1 MDNGKKYKSPRKRN
15 DGQQRNNDFGFSKDR
30 SDRPRRDDRPARS
43 EGRFERPNR
52 SERSERFEKPE
63 GNWRGDRKPFGAD
76 RPRRDDR
83 PGRFDRSDRPERSGF
98 TKAPSDRSERF
109 EKPEGNWRGDRKPFG
124 RREDRPARG
133 DDRPGRFDRFDKPER
148 SDRFE
153 KPETNWR
160 GDRKPFSRR
169 EDRPERSE
177 GRFERFDKPGR
188 SERSERFERSEGNWR
203 GDRKPFGRRDDKP
216 RRSEGRFERSER
228 SERGGERSERKSR
241 GPKRSSEDDAAQS
254 GGRSRQQGRAQR
266 RADKKFDPSLFI
278 KKVEEQIA
286 QPVYVPKNM
295 FADFPIEAQIK
306 ENIEHKGYTTPT
318 PIQDAVIPILLEG
331 KDVIATA
338 NTGTGKTAAFLIPLI
353 HNIMT
358 KKTTRALIV
367 TPTRELADQIN
378 NELLDFKHKTG
389 LYSTI
394 CIGGASMAN
403 QIRDLKKQPQFVVGT
418 PGRLID
424 LERNG
429 EINFV
434 AYDAIVLDEV
444 DTMLDMGFIND
455 IKYISQRLPEKRHS
469 LFFSATIPAAMND
482 LMKRFLT
489 DPVSVSVK
497 TRQSSSN
504 VNQEVVKVT
513 KENKLDVLH
522 DLLIK
527 PEFKRVI
534 IFVRTKRAADKLART
549 LKERGF
555 EVTSIHGDR
564 TQGQRKAALAL
575 FKNGTVNILIATDV
589 VARGID
595 IDDVTHVI
603 NFDLPQEHEDYIHR
617 IGRTGRADK
626 VGQAITF
633 IE

>member
-1 MDNGKKYKSPRKRN
+1 MDNGKKYNSSRKRN
-15 DGQQRNNDFGFSKDR
+15 DGQRKQNDFGFAKDR
-30 SDRPRRDDRPARS
+30 PDRRSRDDRPARGEGRSDRFDKPERSERFEKSESNWRGDRKPFSSDRPRRDDRPARG
-43 EGRFERPNR
+43 EGRFDKP
-52 SERSERFEKPE
+52 ERSERFEKPE
-63 GNWRGDRKPFGAD
+63 GNWRGDRKPFSSD

-83 PGRFDRSDRPERSGF
+83 PGRGE
-98 TKAPSDRSERF
+98 
-109 EKPEGNWRGDRKPFG
+109 
-124 RREDRPARG
+124 
-133 DDRPGRFDRFDKPER
+133 GRFDRFDKPER
-148 SDRFE
+148 SERFE
-153 KPETNWR
+153 KPEGSWR
-160 GDRKPFSRR
+160 GDRKPFNS
-169 EDRPERSE
+169 DRPRRDDRAGRGE
-177 GRFERFDKPGR
+177 GRFDRFDKP
-188 SERSERFERSEGNWR
+188 ERSERFEKSESSWKG
-203 GDRKPFGRRDDKP
+203 GRKPFNPSDRRRRDDKP
-216 RRSEGRFERSER
+216 ARSEGRFDRSDR
-228 SERGGERSERKSR
+228 SERGERSEKRSR
-241 GPKRSSEDDAAQS
+241 GPKRTSEDGESRA

-266 RADKKFDPSLFI
+266 KADKKFDPSLFI
-278 KKVEEQIA
+278 QKVEEQIIE
-286 QPVYVPKNM
+286 PVYVPKNM
-295 FADFPIEAQIK
+295 FSDFPIEEQIK
-306 ENIEHKGYTTPT
+306 QNIEHKGYKIPT
-318 PIQDAVIPILLEG
+318 PIQDAVIPLLLEG

-367 TPTRELADQIN
+367 TPTRELAEQIN

-394 CIGGASMAN
+394 CIGGASMGN
-403 QIRDLKKQPQFVVGT
+403 QIRDLQKKPQFVVGT

-429 EINFV
+429 IIELETF
-434 AYDAIVLDEV
+434 DAIVLDEV

-489 DPVSVSVK
+489 EPVSVSVK
-497 TRQSSSN
+497 TRQSASN
-504 VNQEVVKVT
+504 VNQEVIKVT
-513 KENKLDVLH
+513 KENKVDVLH

-527 PEFKRVI
+527 PEFTRVI
-534 IFVRTKRAADKLART
+534 IFVRTKRAADKLAKT
-549 LKERGF
+549 LKVRGF

>member
-1 MDNGKKYKSPRKRN
+1 MDNGKKYNSSRKRN
-15 DGQQRNNDFGFSKDR
+15 DGQRKQNDFGFAKDR
-30 SDRPRRDDRPARS
+30 PDRRSRDDRPARGEGRSDRFDKPERSERFEKSESNWRGDRKPFSSDRPRRDDRPARG
-43 EGRFERPNR
+43 EGRFDKP
-52 SERSERFEKPE
+52 ERSERFEKPE
-63 GNWRGDRKPFGAD
+63 GNWRGDRKPFSSD

-83 PGRFDRSDRPERSGF
+83 PGRGE
-98 TKAPSDRSERF
+98 
-109 EKPEGNWRGDRKPFG
+109 
-124 RREDRPARG
+124 
-133 DDRPGRFDRFDKPER
+133 GRFDRFDKPER
-148 SDRFE
+148 SERFE
-153 KPETNWR
+153 KPEGSWR
-160 GDRKPFSRR
+160 GDRKPFNS
-169 EDRPERSE
+169 DRPRRDDRPGRGE
-177 GRFERFDKPGR
+177 GRFDRFDKP
-188 SERSERFERSEGNWR
+188 ERSERFEKSESSWKG
-203 GDRKPFGRRDDKP
+203 GRKPFNPSDRRRRDDKP
-216 RRSEGRFERSER
+216 ARSEGRFDRSDR
-228 SERGGERSERKSR
+228 SERGERSEKRSR
-241 GPKRSSEDDAAQS
+241 GPKRTSEDGESRA

-266 RADKKFDPSLFI
+266 KADKKFDPSLFI
-278 KKVEEQIA
+278 QKVEEQIIE
-286 QPVYVPKNM
+286 PVYVPKNM
-295 FADFPIEAQIK
+295 FSDFPIEEQIK
-306 ENIEHKGYTTPT
+306 QNIEHKGYKIPT
-318 PIQDAVIPILLEG
+318 PIQDAVIPLLLEG

-367 TPTRELADQIN
+367 TPTRELAEQIN

-394 CIGGASMAN
+394 CIGGASMGN
-403 QIRDLKKQPQFVVGT
+403 QIRDLQKKPQFVVGT

-429 EINFV
+429 IIELETF
-434 AYDAIVLDEV
+434 DAIVLDEV

-489 DPVSVSVK
+489 EPVSVSVK
-497 TRQSSSN
+497 TRQSASN
-504 VNQEVVKVT
+504 VNQEVIKVT
-513 KENKLDVLH
+513 KENKVDVLH

-527 PEFKRVI
+527 PEFTRVI
-534 IFVRTKRAADKLART
+534 IFVRTKRAADKLAKT
-549 LKERGF
+549 LKVRGF